1 MFSFDYEPNSYPNRR
16 GRFSRGQPAMI
27 ELRHLRSLAAI
38 ADSGKLV
45 AAAARVH
52 LSQSALSHQIRDI
65 EAHYGISLFER
76 TRQGLRFT
84 SAGERLLALARE
96 TLAAVATAE
105 RDLVRLKG
113 DARGELRIV
122 LECHT
127 CFDWLMPVM
136 DEFRRRWPEV
146 EVDLVAGF
154 HADPMRLIGEGKADL
169 VIGSKPTARRALHV
183 APLFRFEI
191 LVVMANEHR
200 LRTRRRLNADD
211 LRGETL
217 ITYPVPEARIDL
229 IRQVLKPA
237 GIQLERRT
245 AELTIA
251 IMQLVASRRGI
262 AALPNWGVKSYVD
275 HDYVLSRRVG
285 QAGLWSELYA
295 IAPKSLAAR
304 PYFADFVSIVRDTC
318 AAQLDGI
325 ELLSDDQ

>member
-1 MFSFDYEPNSYPNRR
+1 ML
-16 GRFSRGQPAMI
+16 
-27 ELRHLRSLAAI
+27 ELRHLRSLIAI

-45 AAAARVH
+45 AAAERVH

-65 EAHYGISLFER
+65 EAHYEVSLFER
-76 TRQGLRFT
+76 TKQGLRFT
-84 SAGERLLALARE
+84 AAGERLLALGRE
-96 TLAAVATAE
+96 TIAAVSAAE

-113 DARGELRIV
+113 DTRGELRIV

-154 HADPMRLIGEGKADL
+154 HADPLRLLSDGKADV
-169 VIGSKPTARRALHV
+169 VIGSKPATRRSLHI

-200 LRTRRRLNADD
+200 LRNKRRLTPED
-211 LRGETL
+211 LRDETL
-217 ITYPVPEARIDL
+217 ITYPVPDARIDL
-229 IRQVLKPA
+229 IRQVLEPA
-237 GIQLERRT
+237 GIKLERRT

-262 AALPNWGVKSYVD
+262 AALPNWGVKNYVD
-275 HDYVLSRRVG
+275 HDYVLAKRVG
-285 QAGLWSELYA
+285 TQGLWSELYA
-295 IAPKSLAAR
+295 VAGKGLASR
-304 PYFADFVSIVRDTC
+304 PYFDDFVRIVRDTC

-325 ELLSDDQ
+325 ELLTEEGGAS